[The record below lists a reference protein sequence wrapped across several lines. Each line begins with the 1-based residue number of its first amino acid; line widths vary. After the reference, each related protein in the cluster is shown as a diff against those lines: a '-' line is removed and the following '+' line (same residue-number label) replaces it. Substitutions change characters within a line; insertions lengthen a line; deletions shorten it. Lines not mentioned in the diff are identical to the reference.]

1 MQETCKAFSPL
12 RLSEAGKAGDGSQTP
27 AVTPVRVEFVCPKEF
42 DLAGLEVFDADGNT
56 VAPLEGAPG
65 KPAKGVY
72 WLSPGSYT
80 YTFKTGIEGYQD
92 LTDVP
97 FTVEKDGSGKTI
109 EIKPER
115 ITLPKEAENEEDA
128 QEEDAQEE
136 DAQEEDAQE
145 EGGEAESEAPTID
158 QESIEPI
165 PAEVT
170 TELVPE
176 RAPERPGAGLWTG
189 ALIGLLIGAALGCVA
204 ARLLQ
209 RRRGKK
215 AGGKLTIQARAVQ
228 GIGARQDQ
236 QDSLYMS
243 DGRLYEQQGIL
254 MCVADGMG
262 GLSDGAKMSQA
273 VVSAV
278 ERGFSVEEKDD
289 PERLIFS
296 LTKQAA
302 DAANQTISPN
312 YGSGGST
319 MVLGYLRRGEFTFS
333 SVGDSRI
340 SLYRDGTLW
349 HLNRRHVFGDEM
361 VISAL
366 NGGLTYETATM
377 DRKKAALTSYLGMG
391 KLKYTDMPDARISLR
406 RGDRIILMSDGV
418 FNTLSDEELASIL
431 SRKID
436 TVTGVIAEQIKAKAN
451 RYQDNFTAIVV
462 AVE

>member
-12 RLSEAGKAGDGSQTP
+12 RLSEAGKEGAGPQSP
-27 AVTPVRVEFVCPKEF
+27 AITPVRVEFVCPKEF

-56 VAPLEGAPG
+56 VAPLEGMPG
-65 KPAKGVY
+65 KPMKGVY

-80 YTFKTGIEGYQD
+80 YNFKTGVEGYQD
-92 LTDVP
+92 LTAVP
-97 FTVEKDGSGKTI
+97 FTVEKDASGKTI
-109 EIKPER
+109 EITPER
-115 ITLPKEAENEEDA
+115 ITLPEESEDAEDA
-128 QEEDAQEE
+128 QGEEAQP
-136 DAQEEDAQE
+136 E
-145 EGGEAESEAPTID
+145 EGAEAEGEGPAID
-158 QESIEPI
+158 QENIEPI

-176 RAPERPGAGLWTG
+176 RTPARPGAGLWTG
-189 ALIGLLIGAALGCVA
+189 ALVGLLIGAALGCAA

-215 AGGKLTIQARAVQ
+215 AGGKLSVQARAVQ
-228 GIGARQDQ
+228 GVGARQDQ
-236 QDSLYMS
+236 QDALYMS
-243 DGRLYEQQGIL
+243 DGRLYDQQGIL

-278 ERGFSVEEKDD
+278 ERGFAVEEKDD

-302 DAANQTISPN
+302 EAANQAISPN
-312 YGSGGST
+312 YGAGGST
-319 MVLGYLRRGEFTFS
+319 MVLGYLRRGEFTFA

-349 HLNRRHVFGDEM
+349 HLNRRHVYGDEM
-361 VISAL
+361 VLSAL
-366 NGGLTYETATM
+366 NGGMTYETATM

-391 KLKYTDMPDARISLR
+391 RLKYTDLPDVRITLH

-418 FNTLSDEELASIL
+418 FNTLSDEELAAIL
-431 SRKID
+431 SRKIG
-436 TVTGVIAEQIKAKAN
+436 TVTGAIAEQIKARAN

-462 AVE
+462 AVD